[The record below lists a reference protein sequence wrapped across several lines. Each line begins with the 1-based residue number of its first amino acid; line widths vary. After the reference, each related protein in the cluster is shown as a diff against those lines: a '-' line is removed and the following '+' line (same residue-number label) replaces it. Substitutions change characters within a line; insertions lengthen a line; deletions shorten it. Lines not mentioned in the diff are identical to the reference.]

1 MKFSNLAAFCVA
13 AVVCLLIC
21 GCGDT
26 FRPVATP
33 LPLPSPNPAN
43 TRFATFT
50 SCQVD
55 SATGDCSLASGAPD
69 GASTDIDVSGD
80 TLIGIT
86 PVGRSPVNALVE
98 SALVATADRDSDT
111 ITSYSRIA
119 LTGATTVSAPSITGL
134 PSGARPTSLVNANG
148 IVYVTESGRNVIAVL
163 GGSPLSITAEVP
175 VGATPIN
182 LTVLPNGKKIY
193 VVNQGDN
200 SITVIDASDNSV
212 VTTIFDP
219 NASSPIW
226 AVPSADSTHVFVVN
240 QASSNVT
247 VIDATNDNVVAT
259 LPLPAGSL
267 PNYAAVDRQ
276 NQRIV
281 ITNPG
286 TVSAA
291 GTVTTAGTVTV
302 INADPTS
309 PLFLSVTNIPVGL
322 NPRSVTAL
330 ADGTRLYVANTGSQS
345 ITVINSLSLTVSKTI
360 SLITQADP
368 KPSPISI
375 SSDAESQKVLIAN
388 RDSQDISVINTS
400 SDTELTDLSGNIFRI
415 PAPQVDLTCMPTL
428 TVSCA
433 KLSPIFIA
441 VGPG

>member
-1 MKFSNLAAFCVA
+1 M
-13 AVVCLLIC
+13 
-21 GCGDT
+21 
-26 FRPVATP
+26 
-33 LPLPSPNPAN
+33 
-43 TRFATFT
+43 
-50 SCQVD
+50 
-55 SATGDCSLASGAPD
+55 
-69 GASTDIDVSGD
+69 
-80 TLIGIT
+80 
-86 PVGRSPVNALVE
+86 
-98 SALVATADRDSDT
+98 
-111 ITSYSRIA
+111 
-119 LTGATTVSAPSITGL
+119 
-134 PSGARPTSLVNANG
+134 
-148 IVYVTESGRNVIAVL
+148 
-163 GGSPLSITAEVP
+163 
-175 VGATPIN
+175 
-182 LTVLPNGKKIY
+182 
-193 VVNQGDN
+193 
-200 SITVIDASDNSV
+200 
-212 VTTIFDP
+212 
-219 NASSPIW
+219 
-226 AVPSADSTHVFVVN
+226 
-240 QASSNVT
+240 
-247 VIDATNDNVVAT
+247 
-259 LPLPAGSL
+259 PAGSL